1 MATNRRRATTVYSTY
16 GSVAYAPAYDGSAVR
31 APRRE
36 EEPYQPAPRPRQRE
50 HVRRK
55 ALVRTQVQVREAG
68 QVAPFAVVGFLAV
81 ALFAVMLVM
90 SYAQLT
96 VVNGEMVSLRN
107 ELSDLQSE
115 NAVLTAQYEKVFD
128 MESLEAAVGDTM
140 VRPTSD
146 QVMYID
152 LSAPDAVTVYGEERA
167 ERGILG
173 ALEGLGQVLGGIVE
187 YFR

>member
-1 MATNRRRATTVYSTY
+1 MAAYRRRSTTAYDTY

-31 APRRE
+31 APRRQE
-36 EEPYQPAPRPRQRE
+36 EVLQPAPRPRQRE
-50 HVRRK
+50 QVRR
-55 ALVRTQVQVREAG
+55 RTLERAQVQVREAG

-81 ALFAVMLVM
+81 ALFAIMLVM

-128 MESLEAAVGDTM
+128 MDKLQTAVGGEM
-140 VRPTSD
+140 ARPDSD
-146 QVMYID
+146 QVTYID
-152 LSAPDAVTVYGEERA
+152 LSEPDQVTVYAEERA
-167 ERGILG
+167 GGLSGVLTG
-173 ALEGLGQVLGGIVE
+173 AGRVLDGFLE